1 MLEIKSNIDLHIGL
15 ESTSKVDTRSIN
27 KSTKKADVDYS
38 KVFKSVDDFL
48 DLGKAKSFNPSEL
61 NDAEKEKYIQ
71 VIAKLL
77 KKGIVGYNY
86 YEKNGKVRKRFIE
99 TEIGDRSID
108 ERDKVVNGRTGRD
121 VTPYSNELR
130 QNGVQINYELNL
142 VYQETI
148 NVIV

>member
-1 MLEIKSNIDLHIGL
+1 MLEIKSNNDLHIGL
-15 ESTSKVDTRSIN
+15 ESASKVDTKSIN

-38 KVFKSVDDFL
+38 KVFKSVNDFL

-77 KKGIVGYNY
+77 KKGIVGYHY

-108 ERDKVVNGRTGRD
+108 ERNRVVNGKTGRD
-121 VTPYSNELR
+121 VIPYRNDLR

-142 VYQETI
+142 EYQETI
-148 NVIV
+148 NVVV

>member
-1 MLEIKSNIDLHIGL
+1 MLEIKSNNDLQ
-15 ESTSKVDTRSIN
+15 SASQNASKVDTKSIN
-27 KSTKKADVDYS
+27 KSTKKTDVDYS

-77 KKGIVGYNY
+77 KKGIVGYHY
-86 YEKNGKVRKRFIE
+86 YEKNGKVKKRFIE

-108 ERDKVVNGRTGRD
+108 ERDRVVNGKTGRD
-121 VTPYSNELR
+121 VIPHRNDLR

-142 VYQETI
+142 EYQETI
-148 NVIV
+148 NVVV